1 VSLLIQ
7 LAVDL
12 RATFE
17 TFQGV
22 AEDAAEYGYPAVALV
37 VAGDGIFPLLP
48 GETAIVTA
56 AVLASSGDLN
66 LYLVILAG
74 MIGAMCGDWTAY
86 AIGRAGEGP
95 IKRFI
100 ARVAG
105 AERLAAAESMV
116 DRRGSALVFVGRFLP
131 GLRIGINMA
140 CGAGDMRFRRFAVF
154 NALGAAAWS
163 AQASLLGYYAGKAFA
178 EQIWVAFVVAF
189 GITLIVGGV
198 IALQERRRV
207 KAERA
212 RKAEPAGALDDDEEA
227 DADEGAP
234 AGARGAER

>member
-1 VSLLIQ
+1 VSLLLQ
-7 LAVDL
+7 LAVDFG
-12 RATFE
+12 ATFE
-17 TFQGV
+17 HFQGL
-22 AEDAAEYGYPAVALV
+22 AEDAAAYGYPAVALV

-66 LYLVILAG
+66 LFLVILAG
-74 MIGAMCGDWTAY
+74 MIGAMAGDWTAY

-105 AERLAAAESMV
+105 AERLEAAEAMV

-131 GLRIGINMA
+131 GLRIAINMA
-140 CGAGDMRFRRFAVF
+140 CGAGDMRFRRFALF
-154 NALGAAAWS
+154 NALGALTWS
-163 AQASLLGYYAGKAFA
+163 AQAALLGYYAGKAFA

-189 GITLIVGGV
+189 GITLIVGGA
-198 IALQERRRV
+198 IAITERRRV

-212 RKAEPAGALDDDEEA
+212 RRAEADRAAGVGDDAGQGAAAGAPEA
-227 DADEGAP
+227 K
-234 AGARGAER
+234 R

>member
-1 VSLLIQ
+1 MSLLIQ

-12 RATFE
+12 GATFE
-17 TFQGV
+17 HFQGV
-22 AEDAAEYGYPAVALV
+22 AERAAEYGYPAVALV

-48 GETAIVTA
+48 GETAIVAA
-56 AVLASSGDLN
+56 AVLASSGDMN
-66 LYLVILAG
+66 IFWVILAG
-74 MIGAMCGDWTAY
+74 MIGAMAGDWTAY

-105 AERLAAAESMV
+105 AERLEAAESMV
-116 DRRGSALVFVGRFLP
+116 ERRGSALVFVGRFLP
-131 GLRIGINMA
+131 GLRIAINMA
-140 CGAGDMRFRRFAVF
+140 CGAGDMRFRRFAAF
-154 NALGAAAWS
+154 NALGAVTWS

-189 GITLIVGGV
+189 GITLIVGGA
-198 IALQERRRV
+198 IAISERRRV

-212 RKAEPAGALDDDEEA
+212 RKADLAGTPGGED
-227 DADEGAP
+227 DADEGAA
-234 AGARGAER
+234 AGAREAER